1 MRIYFAT
8 NGTAKA
14 DAAVQ
19 RLQERYGHSPMD
31 EADYVVAL
39 GGDGMMLQILHGV
52 MGRDL
57 PVYGMNFGSVGFLMN
72 SFSEDDLLDRLKKAQ
87 RSNIYP
93 LIMEVVDAAGSLHRA
108 LALNEVSVFRAT
120 HQAAKLQIEVNSEI
134 RLREL
139 ICDGALISTPAGSTA
154 YNLSAHGPILPLDA
168 NLLALTPISPFRP
181 RRWRGALLSNRAV
194 VRLVTLEGDKRPIN
208 AVADNKEFANVREV
222 TIREDNSSGVTVCFD
237 PENGLEERIFSEQ
250 FKF

>member
-1 MRIYFAT
+1 MRIHFAT

-19 RLQERYGHSPMD
+19 RLQERYGHSPVD

-39 GGDGMMLQILHGV
+39 GGDGMMLQILHRI

-93 LIMEVVDAAGSLHRA
+93 LIMEVVDAAGSTHRA
-108 LALNEVSVFRAT
+108 LALNEVSIFRAT
-120 HQAAKLQIEVNSEI
+120 HQAAKLEI
-134 RLREL
+134 IVDGNVRISEL
-139 ICDGALISTPAGSTA
+139 ICDGVLISTPAGSTA
-154 YNLSAHGPILPLDA
+154 YNFSAHGPILPLDA

-194 VRLVTLEGDKRPIN
+194 VKINITDLKKRPVN
-208 AVADNKEFANVREV
+208 AVADNQEFIGVQQV
-222 TIREDNSSGVTVCFD
+222 LIREDRSNGVIICFD
-237 PENGLEERIFSEQ
+237 AGNSLEERILSEQ
-250 FKF
+250 FMF